1 MRFGAIIYILGY
13 GGGML
18 AITMLMPLLL
28 SIGMDNDV
36 HARNFTIGF
45 FLTAFVS
52 GAMILVG
59 RAARKYPAQEIELFL
74 IMVLVWAALPL
85 LASVPFTGALQV
97 FGLSD
102 AYFEAVSALTTSGGS
117 VMKYPELEVAPIL
130 LWRALLAWLGGL
142 WMLVFAVAVL
152 ASSGIGGIGLSA
164 SPLLQLHDKAS
175 LSWRLGQPLRL
186 ILPIY
191 ASLTALGIIAVL
203 ATGGGVFD
211 TICIVLSAI
220 SSTGFVTHSDGV
232 TAQFNLVG
240 QLFIA
245 IISFAGALSAPVLV
259 ALGVGKRLQNLSRDS
274 ELRVFI
280 ALILVY
286 GVISAAVLTDVGLVS
301 ALMQA
306 MSLFS
311 TTGFDFVG
319 EQALL
324 SWPVVWVMAPAIIG
338 GMKVLRILT
347 ISKGIGNEFAHLAY
361 PSSVHP
367 MSIGGRRLEA
377 KDLMAIWAYA
387 AVFLMFLGGGILVV
401 GLLGVGLADS
411 WPLVLSALS
420 NNLAITGYLD
430 IATQFGYMSAQLQIF
445 LAFLMVA
452 GRVEL
457 LILMV
462 FLTPSFWRHLR

>member
-1 MRFGAIIYILGY
+1 
-13 GGGML
+13 ML
-18 AITMLMPLLL
+18 AITMLLPLLL

-59 RAARKYPAQEIELFL
+59 RAARKYPAREIELFL
-74 IMVLVWAALPL
+74 VMVLVWAALPL

-142 WMLVFAVAVL
+142 WMLIFAVAVL
-152 ASSGIGGIGLSA
+152 APSGIGGIGLSA

-175 LSWRLGQPLRL
+175 LSWRIGQPLRL

-191 ASLTALGIIAVL
+191 ASLTALGIVAVL
-203 ATGGGVFD
+203 ATGGGLFD
-211 TICIVLSAI
+211 TVCVVLSAI
-220 SSTGFVTHSDGV
+220 SSTGFVTDSGGV
-232 TAQFNLVG
+232 TAQFNPVG
-240 QLFIA
+240 QFFIA
-245 IISFAGALSAPVLV
+245 VISFAGALSAPVLV

-274 ELRVFI
+274 ELRIFI
-280 ALILVY
+280 ALILIY
-286 GVISAAVLTDVGLVS
+286 GVISAVIISDVGLVS

-311 TTGFDFVG
+311 TAGFDFIG
-319 EQALL
+319 EEGLL
-324 SWPVVWVMAPAIIG
+324 GWPVVWVMGPMIIGGMALSAAG
-338 GMKVLRILT
+338 GMKVLRVLT
-347 ISKGIGNEFAHLAY
+347 IAKGVGNEFAHLAY

-367 MSIGGRRLEA
+367 MSIGSRRLEA
-377 KDLMAIWAYA
+377 KDLMAIWAYV
-387 AVFLMFLGGGILVV
+387 AVFFMFLGGGILVV
-401 GLLGVGLADS
+401 GLLGLGLSDS

-420 NNLAITGYLD
+420 NNLAIIGSLD
-430 IATQFGYMSAQLQIF
+430 IDTQFAYMSPQLQIF

-462 FLTPSFWRHLR
+462 FLTPSFWRNLR